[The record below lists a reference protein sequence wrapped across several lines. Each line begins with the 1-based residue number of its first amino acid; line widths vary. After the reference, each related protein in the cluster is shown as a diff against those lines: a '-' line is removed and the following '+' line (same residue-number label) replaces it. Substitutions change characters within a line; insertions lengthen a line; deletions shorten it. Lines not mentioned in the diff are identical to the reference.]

1 MSTAVSARV
10 AIETEAPPRS
20 LSRQARSE
28 VASVSTGMSPQSPTQ
43 IRLESFVL
51 LLTALLM
58 LMLMVSIATH
68 F

>member
-10 AIETEAPPRS
+10 AIDTEAPRRS
-20 LSRQARSE
+20 LSQQARTE
-28 VASVSTGMSPQSPTQ
+28 VASVSTGMGTQSSMRM
-43 IRLESFVL
+43 RLESFVL

-58 LMLMVSIATH
+58 LLLMASIATH